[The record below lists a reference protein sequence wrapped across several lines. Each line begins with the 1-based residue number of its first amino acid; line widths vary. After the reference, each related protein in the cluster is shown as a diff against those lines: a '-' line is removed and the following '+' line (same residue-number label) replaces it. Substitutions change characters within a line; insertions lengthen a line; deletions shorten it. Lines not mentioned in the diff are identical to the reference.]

1 MTKRA
6 RRGARG
12 PVWRIARCFLILG
25 LLAGFFIYSQTAI
38 QTETIEAEG
47 APSAFDGFRVVVI
60 SDVHGTEFGEGNER
74 LLKETEELR
83 PDIIAITGDLV
94 HDKEQLSMV
103 PDLARG
109 LSAIAPSYYVTG
121 NHEWAAKCVPEL
133 KELLESC
140 GVTVLSN
147 EYEMIRQGGQ
157 SIALLGADDNNG
169 WADQKTTGEL
179 ASEVRTAEGE
189 DTYLLLLS
197 HRNNR
202 YETYEKA
209 GIDLTLAGHGHGGI
223 IRIPGT
229 DGLIG
234 PNREFLPDY
243 TAGLYPLTEGQ
254 MVVSCGLGNQ
264 WPAFRLFN
272 RPHLPVVVLQS
283 EG

>member
-12 PVWRIARCFLILG
+12 PVWRIARWLLILG
-25 LLAGFFIYSQTAI
+25 FLAGFFIYSQTAI

-74 LLKETEELR
+74 ILKETEELR
-83 PDIIAITGDLV
+83 PDIIAITGDLI

-121 NHEWAAKCVPEL
+121 NHEWAAKCVSEL

-147 EYEMIRQGGQ
+147 KYEMIRRGGQ

-169 WADQKTTGEL
+169 WADQKTIGEL

-223 IRIPGT
+223 IRMPGT

-254 MVVSCGLGNQ
+254 MVVSRGLGNQ

-272 RPHLPVVVLQS
+272 HPHLPVVVLQS

>member
-1 MTKRA
+1 M
-6 RRGARG
+6 
-12 PVWRIARCFLILG
+12 RIARWLLILG

-38 QTETIEAEG
+38 QMETIEVKG
-47 APSAFDGFRVVVI
+47 APSAFHGFRVVVI
-60 SDVHGTEFGEGNER
+60 SDVHGTRFGEENQR
-74 LLKETEELR
+74 LLQKTAELE
-83 PDIIAITGDLV
+83 PDLIAITGDLV

-103 PDLARG
+103 PELARG

-147 EYEMIRQGGQ
+147 EYKMLTRDGQ
-157 SIALLGADDNNG
+157 SIALLGADDSNG
-169 WADQKTTGEL
+169 RADQKTISEL
-179 ASEVRTAEGE
+179 SEEVRKAEGD

-202 YETYEKA
+202 YETYAEA
-209 GIDLTLAGHGHGGI
+209 GIDLTLAGHAHGGI
-223 IRIPGT
+223 IRLPGT

-234 PNREFLPDY
+234 PSREFLPDY
-243 TAGLYPLTEGQ
+243 TAGLYALSDGQ
-254 MVVSCGLGNQ
+254 MVVSRGLGNQ

-272 RPHLPVVVLQS
+272 RPHLPVVVL
-283 EG
+283 